1 MKNNETRIRLDE
13 EDFKTLVSGNTVG
26 QDNTKIILAD
36 IGYQNML
43 NIISS
48 LLFAPEIGAH
58 TMKGSEDEWSPIRM
72 KQAFQLCKGC
82 PTMFFNMSFYMK
94 KSGDVRIATP
104 QITINKDFSR
114 WEMLKFAIHNLFGK
128 I

>member
-13 EDFKTLVSGNTVG
+13 EDFKTLVSGNIVE
-26 QDNTKIILAD
+26 QDHVKILLAD

-48 LLFAPEIGAH
+48 LLFAPDIDVRTKKE
-58 TMKGSEDEWSPIRM
+58 SEDEWRPIRM
-72 KQAFQLCKGC
+72 KQAFHLCKGC

-104 QITINKDFSR
+104 QITIEKDFTR
-114 WEMLKFAIHNLFGK
+114 WEMLKFAIHNLFSRA
-128 I
+128 